1 MALGHTNIPEFIN
14 GLSNPA
20 AWINGVLSLLS
31 NSVLATTAEVI
42 FTRPTSPI
50 PGKVYLISSPQTGT
64 SPGTSGDIVIYTTS
78 NPLSGSSLSMPDGT
92 TIGCFTKNGTN
103 WGRNTFAPMS
113 TVLISTNQTVPATF
127 DGTCILI
134 VKSAGFTVTGA
145 IGRTNLG
152 LAGTILPIGV
162 YFCYQDST
170 DCVIN

>member
-1 MALGHTNIPEFIN
+1 MTLGRTNIPEFIN

-78 NPLSGSSLSMPDGT
+78 NPLSGNTLSMPDGT
-92 TIGCFTKNGTN
+92 TIGCFTKDGTS

-113 TVLISTNQTVPATF
+113 TVVVSSSQTVPSTF
-127 DGTCILI
+127 DGTCVLI
-134 VKSAGFTVTGA
+134 VKSTGFTVTGA
-145 IGRTNLG
+145 AGRANLG
-152 LAGTILPIGV
+152 LAATALPIGV
-162 YFCYQDST
+162 YFCYQDTT
-170 DCVIN
+170 DCVIS

>member
-1 MALGHTNIPEFIN
+1 MPLGHTNIPEFIN

-42 FTRPTSPI
+42 FTRPASPI

-78 NPLSGSSLSMPDGT
+78 NPLSGNSLSMPDGT
-92 TIGCFTKNGTN
+92 TIGCYTKNGTS

-113 TVLISTNQTVPATF
+113 TVLVSSNLTVPTNF
-127 DGTCILI
+127 DGVCVLI
-134 VKSAGFTVTGA
+134 VKSTGFTVTGA
-145 IGRTNLG
+145 AGRANLG
-152 LAGTILPIGV
+152 LAAATLPIGV
-162 YFCYQDST
+162 HFCYQDAT
-170 DCVIN
+170 ECVIS